1 MKKILWSTIALVFA
15 GTIVFFSNSFAGW
28 FGSDEEGAKEP
39 TTQMEKP
46 IVPPGANVPSGATE
60 EAVPAEAI
68 TLSGTIDESN
78 NFIAENGDSYTLSEN
93 DQSMELK
100 ALSGKKVEIRGTV
113 MEENGEKTV
122 EVIDYS
128 ILDY

>member
-15 GTIVFFSNSFAGW
+15 GTVVFFSNSFAGW
-28 FGSDEEGAKEP
+28 FGSDEEKAKEP
-39 TTQMEKP
+39 TAQMEQP
-46 IVPPGANVPSGATE
+46 AVPPAATE
-60 EAVPAEAI
+60 EAVSAEAI
-68 TLSGTIDESN
+68 TLSGTIDEGS
-78 NFIAENGDSYTLSEN
+78 NFIAENGESYTLSEN

-100 ALSGKKVEIRGTV
+100 ALTGTKVEIRGTV

-122 EVIDYS
+122 EVIEYS